1 MSSKSLTFQK
11 CLPLCEAGDR
21 EAWAYLLRN
30 YASIG
35 FRVLGFYLPSF
46 RGDEQRQF
54 WQEALAALTANQYE
68 RLRTFDH
75 LSEREFLMDL
85 RIFLLELGAARL
97 GSSTEPAGA
106 PKMTPDSLAALFQDL
121 PFAHQEV
128 VFLKL
133 AGYSHATTE
142 KIAGVPPSIAGKAL
156 ENLEAQYAPILR
168 HGGDSCPWPVQWLGL
183 IRQAR
188 ASRTLE
194 CVARRLMVR
203 IFDGQISWYDKSPA
217 EAHLSRC
224 VNCMESWIALREINF
239 LRKTAAPLPPAG
251 VDELLSGLSFA
262 APAARGS
269 FLRRWFGS

>member
-30 YASIG
+30 YAPIA
-35 FRVLGFYLPSF
+35 FRVLDFYMPSF

-54 WQEALAALTANQYE
+54 WQEALAALTANQSE

-85 RIFLLELGAARL
+85 RTFLLELGAARL
-97 GSSTEPAGA
+97 GTSPEPPGA
-106 PKMTPDSLAALFQDL
+106 PKLTPDSIAALLQGL

-133 AGYSHATTE
+133 AGYSDATTE
-142 KIAGVPPSIAGKAL
+142 KIAGVPPSIAGKEL
-156 ENLEAQYAPILR
+156 ENLAAQYAPILR
-168 HGGDSCPWPVQWLGL
+168 HDGDSCPWPVQWLGL

-188 ASRTLE
+188 ASRTPE
-194 CVARRLMVR
+194 CVPRRLLVR

-217 EAHLSRC
+217 EAHLSHC
-224 VNCMESWIALREINF
+224 MNCMESWIALREINF
-239 LRKTAAPLPPAG
+239 LRKVATPLPPAD
-251 VDELLSGLSFA
+251 VDELLSGLSLA
-262 APAARGS
+262 PPAARGS
-269 FLRRWFGS
+269 LLRRWFGS

>member
-1 MSSKSLTFQK
+1 MSSISLTFQK

-30 YASIG
+30 YASIA
-35 FRVLGFYLPSF
+35 FRVLDFYLPSF
-46 RGDEQRQF
+46 RGDEQRRF

-85 RIFLLELGAARL
+85 RTFLLERGAERL
-97 GSSTEPAGA
+97 GTSPEPPGA
-106 PKMTPDSLAALFQDL
+106 PKLTPDALTALLHSL

-133 AGYSHATTE
+133 AGYSDATTE

-156 ENLEAQYAPILR
+156 ENLAVQYAPILR
-168 HGGDSCPWPVQWLGL
+168 HDGDSCPWPAQWLGL
-183 IRQAR
+183 IRQAH
-188 ASRTLE
+188 ASRTPE
-194 CVARRLMVR
+194 CVARRLLVR
-203 IFDGQISWYDKSPA
+203 IFDGQISWYDKSPT
-217 EAHLSRC
+217 EAHVSRC
-224 VNCMESWIALREINF
+224 ANCMESWIALREINF
-239 LRKTAAPLPPAG
+239 LRKVATPLPPAE
-251 VDELLSGLSFA
+251 VDELLSGLSFS
-262 APAARGS
+262 APAERGS